1 MEINRRNFLRNSV
14 GAALMTAAIPV
25 TSTLISCNQPAK
37 KMNEN
42 ALTVVALLETSADK
56 ADELKKVCLG
66 LIEPSRK
73 DEGCISYEL
82 YQDTTNPGKF
92 TYIEKWES
100 KELLDAHLK
109 TPHLVAAAEA
119 FGKILTK
126 ELQVILLEKIA

>member
-1 MEINRRNFLRNSV
+1 MGINRRNFLKNSA
-14 GAALMTAAIPV
+14 GAAIMITAIPA
-25 TSTLISCNQPAK
+25 TSTLISCNQPTK

-42 ALTVVALLETSADK
+42 ALTVVALLETSADN
-56 ADELKKVCLG
+56 AEELKKVCLG

-92 TYIEKWES
+92 TFIEKWES
-100 KELLDAHLK
+100 KELLEAHIK
-109 TPHLVAAAEA
+109 APHLVAAAET

-126 ELQVILLEKIA
+126 ELQVIMLDKIA

>member
-1 MEINRRNFLRNSV
+1 MEISRRNFLKNSA
-14 GAALMTAAIPV
+14 GAALMIAAIPA
-25 TSTLISCNQPAK
+25 TSTLISCNQTAK
-37 KMNEN
+37 KMNEQ
-42 ALTVVALLETSADK
+42 ALTVVALLETSAEK

-92 TYIEKWES
+92 TFIEKWKS

-109 TPHLVAAAEA
+109 APHLVAAAEV
-119 FGKILTK
+119 FGKILIK
-126 ELQVILLEKIA
+126 ELQVILLDKIA